1 MRFAPPFV
9 AAVLLAGGPGCT
21 DPPADEL
28 LVDASTQS
36 TRYERDGTMTMAAG
50 ALDDLELDG
59 GMVIVP
65 TDRAIFA
72 LDADALAD
80 LLAGGL
86 IELVASSALSTDYG
100 SSMEDWPDELDNG
113 SGPARAVTRTDGT
126 WAVDGHPVVDVWRR
140 DEVTVVVVDGVL
152 ER

>member
-1 MRFAPPFV
+1 MLFV
-9 AAVLLAGGPGCT
+9 AAVLLVGGSSCT
-21 DPPADEL
+21 DPADDAL

-36 TRYERDGTMTMAAG
+36 TRYERDGAMTMAAG
-50 ALDDLELDG
+50 ALDELDLDG

-100 SSMEDWPDELDNG
+100 VSIEAWPGELDDG
-113 SGPARAVTRTDGT
+113 SGPTRAVTRADGA
-126 WAVDGHPVVDVWRR
+126 WSVDGHPVVDVWRR
-140 DEVTVVVVDGVL
+140 DEVTVVVIDGVL